1 MTHPLPWINQSFW
14 RRGSPGPCPS
24 PFQTSWVI
32 FKGVDISGRK
42 YKLVLASFSSYGELK
57 ARHALGL
64 ILFQTFF
71 PFLISFFRFQSPCQN
86 MRPSCYTFLFYR
98 LKSSL
103 VDTFFQTE
111 KGFVE
116 GWENRVS
123 DALPG
128 FLLHWS
134 CFLLCLFINKALE
147 IIILK
152 YDILNDIALPSPR
165 WSFYAIL
172 LFSPFSA
179 DQYLSL
185 YVLYFRF
192 CPCPLTCLQT

>member
-14 RRGSPGPCPS
+14 RRGAPGPCPS
-24 PFQTSWVI
+24 PFQTSGVI

-71 PFLISFFRFQSPCQN
+71 PFLIFFFRFQSPCHN

-103 VDTFFQTE
+103 VDTFFRLKKVLWKVGKIGFQTPSLAFFYT
-111 KGFVE
+111 GV
-116 GWENRVS
+116 
-123 DALPG
+123 A
-128 FLLHWS
+128 S
-134 CFLLCLFINKALE
+134 CFVCL
-147 IIILK
+147 
-152 YDILNDIALPSPR
+152 
-165 WSFYAIL
+165 
-172 LFSPFSA
+172 
-179 DQYLSL
+179 
-185 YVLYFRF
+185 
-192 CPCPLTCLQT
+192 